1 MNRVVLDNRFFLM
14 WLVGV
19 VASFFSVE
27 VQDWGGGGL
36 HVIKV
41 CFYSFIVFYPLY
53 FLLSF
58 IPYPRVITF
67 LKNTLLILSLIF
79 AFVDFFASWY
89 FHMGFTPS
97 LVSTLLNTNVRES
110 HEFLIGFILPN
121 LGVLATY
128 ILFCVVFLSLVR
140 FKIHV
145 QTKLS
150 LKILSSLF
158 VAFWIH
164 NLGAYYFREVHHGA
178 LINPN
183 IPTRIM
189 PMIKEFYAIG
199 VSLKEYKQTKY
210 KANFKQSYPKD
221 YLRVDLNSV
230 SNVVLI
236 VGESASRN
244 FMGVYGYPV
253 ANTPFLSD
261 LSTKGH
267 LFIFKD
273 VISAFANTYAVFKT
287 LLNYSDVENSS
298 TPAYQQK
305 NLGLIFKLAGYKTF
319 WFDSQDDLEKNR
331 AFDFWSAPFM
341 KRYWS
346 NGFFKGDGVTLD
358 AWLISAFNKQ
368 KSQLA
373 SKNFILF
380 HLIGSHAGY
389 KYRFPK
395 TYSKFVPTDIPY
407 QNLHVQNNQDK
418 QIVADYVNSLYYTDS
433 VLQEIFKLFENKDAL
448 IVYLSD
454 HAQDIFES
462 GSTYGHK
469 CSAYGVEIPFMI
481 YVTDV
486 FRQKHPE
493 KLKLMTQAINKPFM
507 SDDLIHSLLPLVGI
521 HTKDNLESKNLFSP
535 AFDTNRKRV
544 YCDHQVYEKKH
555 Q

>member
-1 MNRVVLDNRFFLM
+1 M
-14 WLVGV
+14 WLVPI

-41 CFYSFIVFYPLY
+41 CFYSFVVFYPLY
-53 FLLSF
+53 FLISL
-58 IPYPRVITF
+58 IPYPRVETS

-97 LVSTLLNTNVRES
+97 LVSTLLNTNLRES
-110 HEFLIGFILPN
+110 HEFLMSYILPN

-128 ILFCVVFLSLVR
+128 ILFCVAFLFLVR

-145 QTKLS
+145 QTKLN
-150 LKILSSLF
+150 LKILLALF
-158 VAFWIH
+158 VAFWVH
-164 NLGAYYFREVHHGA
+164 NLGAYIPREHHHGA

-189 PMIKEFYAIG
+189 PIIKEFYAIG

-210 KANFKQSYPKD
+210 KNLKQSYPKD
-221 YLRVDLNSV
+221 YLSVDLNSV

-236 VGESASRN
+236 VGESASKN

-287 LLNYSDVENSS
+287 LLNYADVENSS
-298 TPAYQQK
+298 NPEQQK
-305 NLGLIFKLAGYKTF
+305 NLGSIFKLAGYKTF

-331 AFDFWSAPFM
+331 AFDFWSTPFM
-341 KRYWS
+341 KRYYS
-346 NGFFKGDGVTLD
+346 NGFFKADGATLD

-368 KSQLA
+368 KSQLS

-395 TYSKFVPTDIPY
+395 SYAKFMPTDIPY
-407 QNLHVQNNQDK
+407 QNLHVQNNKDRQV
-418 QIVADYVNSLYYTDS
+418 VADYVNSLYYTDHI
-433 VLQEIFKLFENKDAL
+433 LGEIFKLFKDKDAL
-448 IVYLSD
+448 IIYLSD
-454 HAQDIFES
+454 HAQDIFQS
-462 GSTYGHK
+462 GNTYGHK

-481 YVTDV
+481 YVSEV
-486 FRQKHPE
+486 FKQKHPE
-493 KLKLMTQAINKPFM
+493 KLKLIAKAINKPFM

-544 YCDHQVYEKKH
+544 YCDHQVYEKKPSANLESKP
-555 Q
+555 